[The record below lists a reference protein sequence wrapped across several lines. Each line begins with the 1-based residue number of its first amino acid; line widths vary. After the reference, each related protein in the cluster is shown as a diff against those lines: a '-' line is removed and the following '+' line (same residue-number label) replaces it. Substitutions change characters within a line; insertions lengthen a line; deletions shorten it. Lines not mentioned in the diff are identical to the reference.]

1 MSAIVYMNR
10 KYLFLVII
18 LLVFQYRCT
27 KKLHPEQTDLII
39 TPPTLM
45 TSNLNL
51 PVKISRYE
59 LNRVI
64 NKVVTNSFNDGFT
77 FEEDYKIQ
85 TRISG
90 PLDIQTI
97 NNALL
102 YSIPLQIEIS
112 PKGFLSK
119 LKAKAEIEIQLSTSI
134 DIFQDQ
140 LLNKT
145 ELVSH
150 RWINKPILNIVG
162 ISLPIE
168 QISNFLL
175 KKYKSVICTAIDETI
190 QKNVKLDK
198 IKNSVRKYFNKALY
212 STEDS
217 IIHIFASPQEI
228 ALGPMSMTATELV
241 IPCMIYFE
249 SVVAETRPVELE
261 NEISFSIRPFFDNN
275 STFDIQSRIP
285 LPYIE
290 QMVRESIEN
299 QQFGSGISQ
308 LTVKKIHME
317 GANQTM
323 IIHLELAGAYKG
335 KMDLFFDPVY
345 QLESKS
351 IVLEHLKL
359 KPVSGLKMDKIIF
372 SLVKG
377 IAQNKLKQAIEEQIN
392 LSLIDYVN
400 QVQQMIHNT
409 EVIPGLF
416 LEGDLTHYE
425 IKDIKFVNFRMYFN
439 IHSIL
444 KIGANIKTIDDQLLI
459 R

>member
-1 MSAIVYMNR
+1 MNR
-10 KYLFLVII
+10 IYLI
-18 LLVFQYRCT
+18 LTLALISIQFHCS
-27 KKLHPEQTDLII
+27 KKLLPAQNEINSTAPI
-39 TPPTLM
+39 LM

-51 PVKISRYE
+51 PVKISRTE

-64 NKVVTNSFNDGFT
+64 NKVVTNSFSEGFT
-77 FEEDYKIQ
+77 FDEDYKIQ
-85 TRISG
+85 TKISG

-97 NNALL
+97 NNALI

-112 PKGFLSK
+112 PKGILSK

-145 ELVSH
+145 ELLTH
-150 RWINKPILNIVG
+150 RWISKPILNIVG
-162 ISLPIE
+162 LSLPIE
-168 QISNFLL
+168 QISNFLI
-175 KKYKSVICTAIDETI
+175 KKYKTVICTAIDETI
-190 QKNVKLDK
+190 QKNVKLDQ
-198 IKNSVRKYFNKALY
+198 IKNSVTKYFKKALF

-228 ALGPMSMTATELV
+228 ALGPMSMTASELV

-249 SVVAETRPVELE
+249 SVISETRPVDLE
-261 NEISFSIRPFFDNN
+261 NELNFSIRPFFENT

-285 LPYIE
+285 IPYIE
-290 QMVRESIEN
+290 QMVRENIEN
-299 QQFGSGISQ
+299 QTFGSGISQ
-308 LTVKKIHME
+308 LTVKKIQME
-317 GANQTM
+317 GLNQTM
-323 IIHLELAGAYKG
+323 IIHLELSGAYKG

-345 QLESKS
+345 QIDSKS
-351 IVLEHLKL
+351 IKLEHLKL
-359 KPVSGLKMDKIIF
+359 KPVSGPKMDKIIF

-392 LSLIDYVN
+392 LSLSDYVN
-400 QVQQMIHNT
+400 QVQRMVHNT
-409 EVIPGLF
+409 EVMPGVF
-416 LEGDLTHYE
+416 LAGELTHYE
-425 IKDIKFVNFRMYFN
+425 IKDIKFFNYRMYFN

-444 KIGANIKTIDDQLLI
+444 NINAGVKQIDDNLLI